1 MSPTAAIKRILYRTL
16 PLESYLRVL
25 SRGFFLLYRS
35 GLFPRSAAVEYPRYL
50 RYLVRPGDTVID
62 IGANLGYYARI
73 FSQLVGESGR
83 VLAVEP
89 VVPVM
94 KVLRHN
100 LRRCSNA
107 EFFNCALGAEEK
119 RIVMA
124 NDSSAESGYMGTG
137 RNFVKEDGHKAAQE
151 FAAEMKRGSRLFGGL
166 ERIDVI
172 KCDIEGYEA
181 VVMEEM
187 RPLIE
192 KFLPTV
198 LLETGGDNRR
208 RMVKLFLG
216 LGYEASTLVDGRE
229 VPLPIKDGEL
239 CAESDNGKDI
249 IFRHPARRGTK

>member
-1 MSPTAAIKRILYRTL
+1 MSVTVAIKRMLYRTL
-16 PLESYLRVL
+16 PLECYLRVL
-25 SRGFFLLYRS
+25 SRGFFLFYRS
-35 GLFPRSAAVEYPRYL
+35 GLFPRAAAVEYPHYL
-50 RYLVRPGDTVID
+50 KHLVRQGDTVID

-73 FSQLVGESGR
+73 FSQIAGPSGR

-94 KVLRHN
+94 NVLRRN
-100 LRRCSNA
+100 LRRCTNV

-137 RNFVKEDGHKAAQE
+137 RNFVNEDGHKAAQE

-187 RPLIE
+187 KPLLE
-192 KFLPTV
+192 KFRPTV

-208 RMVKLFLG
+208 RMVELFAG
-216 LGYEASTLVDGRE
+216 MGYSASVLEGGRE
-229 VPLPIKDGEL
+229 VPMSLSND
-239 CAESDNGKDI
+239 SGKDI
-249 IFRHPARRGTK
+249 IFRHAGRGGEAR